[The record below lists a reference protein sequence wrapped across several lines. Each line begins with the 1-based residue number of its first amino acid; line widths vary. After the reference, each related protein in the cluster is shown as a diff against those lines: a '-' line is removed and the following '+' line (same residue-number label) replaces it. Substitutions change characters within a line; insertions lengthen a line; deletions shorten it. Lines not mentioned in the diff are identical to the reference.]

1 MPLKKSL
8 YDVTENSRNNI
19 LNKGFDYRG
28 KLFEK
33 TMSPLLFREEKRAG
47 ILASL
52 EEIYYEL
59 IQRVKKIKIHFDFAK
74 DKNYRDFN

>member
-8 YDVTENSRNNI
+8 YDVTEHSRDKI
-19 LNKGFDYRG
+19 LHKGFDYKG

-33 TMSPLLFREEKRAG
+33 TMSSFIFREEKRSN

-59 IQRVKKIKIHFDFAK
+59 IQRVKLIKTAFDFAK
-74 DKNYRDFN
+74 KKNYRDFN